1 MQPNHAKQIKYL
13 TARLTEIK
21 REQPKTE
28 RQAMGKRILIDVLTS
43 DLRRVKRVAHNS
55 QQGARQ

>member
-1 MQPNHAKQIKYL
+1 MQPNHERQIKYL
-13 TARLTEIK
+13 TARLTEIR
-21 REQPKTE
+21 REQPKTARE
-28 RQAMGKRILIDVLTS
+28 VMGKRILIEVLTN

>member
-1 MQPNHAKQIKYL
+1 MQPNHERQIKYL

-21 REQPKTE
+21 REQPKNE
-28 RQAMGKRILIDVLTS
+28 RQALGKRILIEVLTN